1 LTLLETFTSNWLDR
15 LKAPTVDKRSSHK
28 HTGMFID
35 FDIFLA
41 ISLTDCAD
49 GPNEPSILIGFP
61 IMIPPILFSSTI
73 TMTSFIILSV
83 LILFRVLNGVAI
95 DCLSSQID
103 TPILFDPKSKPIN
116 LVLFVCFFLNSS
128 IVIILYILCLSDTLQ
143 IFKYHMTINLK
154 TIKHISKLSRIS
166 VDDKKAKKLE
176 GDLNSIFEFIEKL
189 NELDTDKVEPLT
201 SIAETTL
208 KFRTDEVKSKDIRNQ
223 ILKNSPEKN
232 EDFFVVPKVVE

>member
-1 LTLLETFTSNWLDR
+1 
-15 LKAPTVDKRSSHK
+15 
-28 HTGMFID
+28 
-35 FDIFLA
+35 
-41 ISLTDCAD
+41 
-49 GPNEPSILIGFP
+49 
-61 IMIPPILFSSTI
+61 
-73 TMTSFIILSV
+73 
-83 LILFRVLNGVAI
+83 
-95 DCLSSQID
+95 
-103 TPILFDPKSKPIN
+103 
-116 LVLFVCFFLNSS
+116 
-128 IVIILYILCLSDTLQ
+128 
-143 IFKYHMTINLK
+143 MTINLK

-176 GDLNSIFEFIEKL
+176 EDLNSIFEFIEKL